1 MTPLFR
7 ALVPIIVLLSLHAA
21 ALADDPAPA
30 PTPAVPP
37 DTVHVEMK
45 KMGQAFHDLAF
56 ALQKGDEAPTSRT
69 DDLAL
74 LATLKAGADASRKLD
89 PKAVALIPA
98 EQREAFLA
106 AYRKALDEFD
116 AKADILAQAITAGDW
131 AAAKQDLAALTEAMK
146 AGHHGFMKNRQG
158 EVGWLTENPA
168 PAPAA
173 APATSGN

>member
-1 MTPLFR
+1 
-7 ALVPIIVLLSLHAA
+7 
-21 ALADDPAPA
+21 
-30 PTPAVPP
+30 
-37 DTVHVEMK
+37 
-45 KMGQAFHDLAF
+45 MGQAFHDLAF
-56 ALQKGDEAPTSRT
+56 ALQKGDEVAKA

-74 LATLKAGADASRKLD
+74 LATIKAGADASRKLD

-116 AKADILAQAITAGDW
+116 AKADTLAQAITAGDW
-131 AAAKQDLAALTEAMK
+131 AAAKQDLAALNEAMK
-146 AGHHGFMKNRQG
+146 AGHHSFMKNRQG

-173 APATSGN
+173 PASGMGGN